1 MNDNSG
7 RIKWRVRN
15 STGAESQVPGVCFV
29 IPPPDK
35 EAIDAAER
43 LRRQYDRSIA
53 LWQKKQL
60 RMRQNMIFATI
71 KVVKGWDLPQFVAIG
86 AEQRNAIRKA
96 LNEDADKL
104 LSEGDPSDPQLRRL
118 RREMDEVNKLFDD
131 FEKRARA
138 EGKIVFYN
146 YPIIAR
152 FLLIIVQQLQDYFFF
167 IIIQQLL
174 YILNVFVSMLSCR
187 G

>member
-1 MNDNSG
+1 MTDNSG
-7 RIKWRVRN
+7 RIKWKVQN
-15 STGAESQVPGVCFV
+15 EKGIEAQVPGVCFV

-35 EAIDAAER
+35 EALDAADR
-43 LRRQYDRSIA
+43 LRRQYDRTIA

-71 KVVKGWDLPQFVAIG
+71 KVVKGWDLPQFIAIG

-104 LSEGDPSDPQLRRL
+104 MAEGDPSDPQLRRL
-118 RREMDEVNKLFDD
+118 RREMDEVNRLFDE

-138 EGKIVFYN
+138 EGKCE
-146 YPIIAR
+146 
-152 FLLIIVQQLQDYFFF
+152 
-167 IIIQQLL
+167 
-174 YILNVFVSMLSCR
+174 VSVVVVE
-187 G
+187 